1 MEESGFSALF
11 FYFLNLPLSDCAEG
25 CGDDRLVE
33 ERGSDSEMKLRLNW
47 IAGAALTALL
57 LGGCSGQE
65 NEENSGKD
73 DVPDRQ
79 DEQVE
84 EKADNGGANEDM
96 SEESAGENGESD
108 KDKQV
113 PAAAEPAE
121 PLYELNEATWSF
133 QPIGDADP
141 KAALLTIDD
150 APDKHA
156 LEMAKTLKEL
166 EAPAIFFVN
175 GHFIDTDEEKAV
187 LKEIHEM
194 GFPIGNHTMTHADLQ
209 QISEEAQREEILG
222 VNEIVE
228 QVTGEKPRYFRAPF
242 GQNTDFSRRLAADEG
257 MLLMNWTY
265 GYDWEPK
272 YQNGEA
278 LADIMLNTEYLNNGA
293 NLLMHDR
300 EWTAAALPKIVQGL
314 RDKGFKLI
322 DPASIKLPET
332 AE

>member
-1 MEESGFSALF
+1 
-11 FYFLNLPLSDCAEG
+11 
-25 CGDDRLVE
+25 
-33 ERGSDSEMKLRLNW
+33 MKLKLNW
-47 IAGAALTALL
+47 IAGAALAAML
-57 LGGCSGQE
+57 LGGCAGQE
-65 NEENSGKD
+65 DASDGGTED
-73 DVPDRQ
+73 APDRQ
-79 DEQVE
+79 DEQTQE
-84 EKADNGGANEDM
+84 QADSGGANEEAP
-96 SEESAGENGESD
+96 EESAGENGEGG
-108 KDKQV
+108 KNEQV
-113 PAAAEPAE
+113 PATAEPEE

-133 QPIGDADP
+133 RPIGDADP

-166 EAPAIFFVN
+166 DAPAIFFVN

-187 LKEIHEM
+187 LKRIHEM
-194 GFPIGNHTMTHADLQ
+194 GFPIGNHTMTHADLK

-228 QVTGEKPRYFRAPF
+228 QVTGEKPRFFRAPF
-242 GQNTDFSRRLAADEG
+242 GQNTDFSRQLAADEG

-265 GYDWEPK
+265 GYDWEPQ
-272 YQNGEA
+272 YQNEDA
-278 LADIMLNTEYLNNGA
+278 LADIMINTEYLNNGA

-322 DPASIKLPET
+322 DPATIKVPE
-332 AE
+332 AAQ

>member
-1 MEESGFSALF
+1 
-11 FYFLNLPLSDCAEG
+11 
-25 CGDDRLVE
+25 
-33 ERGSDSEMKLRLNW
+33 MKLRMNW
-47 IAGAALTALL
+47 TAGIALAAIL
-57 LGGCSGQE
+57 LGGCAGQGNADNQAE
-65 NEENSGKD
+65 T
-73 DVPDRQ
+73 VPDQGGQTEKRADSGVAQERSEDEVAEEQ
-79 DEQVE
+79 D
-84 EKADNGGANEDM
+84 
-96 SEESAGENGESD
+96 AGEEDG
-108 KDKQV
+108 QV

-121 PLYELNEATWSF
+121 PLYELNEANWSF
-133 QPIGDADP
+133 QPIGDAEP

-166 EAPAIFFVN
+166 DAPAIFFVN
-175 GHFIDTDEEKAV
+175 GHFIDTDEEKAG

-194 GFPIGNHTMTHADLQ
+194 GFPIGNHTMTHADLK

-228 QVTGEKPRYFRAPF
+228 QVTGEKPRFFRAPF
-242 GQNTDFSRRLAADEG
+242 GQNTDFSRQLAADEG

-265 GYDWEPK
+265 GYDWEPQ
-272 YQNGEA
+272 YQNDDA
-278 LADIMLNTEYLNNGA
+278 LADIMINTEYLNNGA

-322 DPASIKLPET
+322 DPATIKVPE
-332 AE
+332 AAQ